1 MRVKFSIFLTDDFTE
16 FFSFSGKEVVKEIE
30 ELDTDK
36 KDRPLQDVRVAN
48 CGELIRKSK
57 PTKKKSAA
65 SEASEAFSSSS
76 SRYKQ
81 WAQMGQNWTKKG
93 QM

>member
-1 MRVKFSIFLTDDFTE
+1 MISQIFLK
-16 FFSFSGKEVVKEIE
+16 SFSGKEVVKEIE

-48 CGELIRKSK
+48 CGELIKKSK

-65 SEASEAFSSSS
+65 SEASEASSSS
-76 SRYKQ
+76 SRYEQ
-81 WAQMGQNWTKKG
+81 WAQMGQNETN
-93 QM
+93 

>member
-1 MRVKFSIFLTDDFTE
+1 MISRNFYL
-16 FFSFSGKEVVKEIE
+16 FSGKEVVKEIE

-65 SEASEAFSSSS
+65 SEASEASSSS
-76 SRYKQ
+76 SKFRYKLGSNGIK
-81 WAQMGQNWTKKG
+81 WAQLGQMGQNGLK
-93 QM
+93 